1 MGDTADY
8 SKYIFSFSHSLY
20 SCAGGTLWLTLRP
33 TSLWGLNHPRGIL
46 NLKFPFSS
54 NDEGLRGSKGKL
66 SESKARVW
74 VDLLLIN
81 RWKNYLMLMV
91 KKGLFINITPLGWAF
106 RLLQFLGGCN
116 RRKKITK
123 NRKLHCQRHDG
134 AESDYLDDIRIWV
147 LKALRKYWHV
157 SVKTQ
162 VFWQPCQNG
171 KMAGFKATL
180 RSTWIFNRVLRRNNI
195 SHRRSFLQVIVC
207 IIERVSICV
216 KLRKWA
222 CILLWQGVP
231 TVHTQV
237 KRFPSIHRRKREKT
251 CYNTPRSWIIFRI
264 LTCCRFEWALFSV
277 KWNLN
282 ETWQKRKQK
291 QKV

>member
-1 MGDTADY
+1 MMRDWGGQKVSWVNRKLEFEWTCFVSTNEKTTLCWW
-8 SKYIFSFSHSLY
+8 SKRGISLMLLPLLGYFVFFSFL
-20 SCAGGTLWLTLRP
+20 AAA
-33 TSLWGLNHPRGIL
+33 I
-46 NLKFPFSS
+46 
-54 NDEGLRGSKGKL
+54 E
-66 SESKARVW
+66 E
-74 VDLLLIN
+74 
-81 RWKNYLMLMV
+81 
-91 KKGLFINITPLGWAF
+91 
-106 RLLQFLGGCN
+106 
-116 RRKKITK
+116 KITK
-123 NRKLHCQRHDG
+123 NRKLHCQRHHG

-222 CILLWQGVP
+222 CILLWQGAP
-231 TVHTQV
+231 TVRTAIRMSNIFLQYIGE
-237 KRFPSIHRRKREKT
+237 RGRKFVTTR
-251 CYNTPRSWIIFRI
+251 WIIFRI

-277 KWNLN
+277 RWNLN
-282 ETWQKRKQK
+282 GTWHKKTENM
-291 QKV
+291 KVCFVEIRIDM

>member
-1 MGDTADY
+1 MMRDWGGQKVSWVNWKLAFEWTCFVSTDKKTTLCWW
-8 SKYIFSFSHSLY
+8 SKRGVSLMLLPLLGYFVFFSFL
-20 SCAGGTLWLTLRP
+20 AAA
-33 TSLWGLNHPRGIL
+33 I
-46 NLKFPFSS
+46 
-54 NDEGLRGSKGKL
+54 E
-66 SESKARVW
+66 E
-74 VDLLLIN
+74 
-81 RWKNYLMLMV
+81 
-91 KKGLFINITPLGWAF
+91 
-106 RLLQFLGGCN
+106 
-116 RRKKITK
+116 KITK
-123 NRKLHCQRHDG
+123 NRKLHCQRHHG

-157 SVKTQ
+157 SVKTH

-180 RSTWIFNRVLRRNNI
+180 GSTWIFDRVLRRNNI

-231 TVHTQV
+231 TVHTHV
-237 KRFPSIHRRKREKT
+237 KRFPSIHTRKREKT
-251 CYNTPRSWIIFRI
+251 CYNTPGCWIIFRI

-282 ETWQKRKQK
+282 ETWQKRKHK
-291 QKV
+291 QNIYM